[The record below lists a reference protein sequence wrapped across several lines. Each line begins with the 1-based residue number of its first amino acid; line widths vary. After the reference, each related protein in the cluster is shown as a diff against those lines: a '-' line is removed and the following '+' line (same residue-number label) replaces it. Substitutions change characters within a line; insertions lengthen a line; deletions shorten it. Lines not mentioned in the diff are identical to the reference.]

1 MTDPYAKLKSVMEQ
15 VLDAT
20 AIFGDSLVREL
31 GWEDD
36 THLLTDEE
44 KDAIE
49 QRAFGRTLQE
59 IDELVERSL
68 D

>member
-1 MTDPYAKLKSVMEQ
+1 MTDPYARLKSVMEQ

-31 GWEDD
+31 GWEGDA
-36 THLLTDEE
+36 HLLTDEE

>member
-1 MTDPYAKLKSVMEQ
+1 MTDILASLQRDLEGLSDDFTVMVDELSQ
-15 VLDAT
+15 L
-20 AIFGDSLVREL
+20 FG
-31 GWEDD
+31 GPGM
-36 THLLTDEE
+36 LTDEE